1 MVEALREKNI
11 PVAYVLFEGEGHGF
25 RQAANV
31 RQAFENELSF
41 YAQVFD
47 FRPPARLSLLKSK
60 TSRLSREDHVTRSDT
75 SRSVHSTEI
84 DAKFSIQ
91 SI

>member
-1 MVEALREKNI
+1 MPSHFFQGTEDVSSQSIGSHGQALREKNI

-31 RQAFENELSF
+31 RRLENELSF

-47 FRPPARLSLLKSK
+47 FSRGEIEPVEMK
-60 TSRLSREDHVTRSDT
+60 TSRSAERIT
-75 SRSVHSTEI
+75 
-84 DAKFSIQ
+84 
-91 SI
+91 